1 MRTTFLEVPSIEGKN
16 RKMEMERDGTENKTL
31 LEMREVSKTFRKD
44 GSDVLVLQDVNF
56 SICEGEFVCILGPTG
71 CGKSVTRQIVAGLI
85 EQTTGSVILDGKEEH
100 GPGPHKGMVF
110 QEYALLPWRSVVEN
124 VEIGLEL
131 RGIDKKE
138 RRRIALEQLAT
149 VGLSGSE
156 EQKVHEI
163 SVGMRQRVAIA
174 RALANDPKI
183 LLMDEPFEA
192 LDALTKEEMQIQI
205 LKVWERTGTTILFV
219 THDVDEA
226 IFLSDRICVMD
237 INPGRVKKM
246 LVNQLP
252 RPRHECVS
260 RTDKA
265 FNDMRDEI
273 IKLYSSLKEEE
284 LDLII

>member
-1 MRTTFLEVPSIEGKN
+1 MSNTTGGVC
-16 RKMEMERDGTENKTL
+16 MESNANNPTTL
-31 LEMREVSKTFRKD
+31 LELKGVSKVFSKD
-44 GSDVLVLQDVNF
+44 GKDVLVLEDVNLN
-56 SICEGEFVCILGPTG
+56 IVEGEFVCILGPTG
-71 CGKSVTRQIVAGLI
+71 CGKSVTLQIVAGLI
-85 EQTTGSVILDGKEEH
+85 DQTTGSVELDGREEH

-131 RGIDKKE
+131 KGIDKQE
-138 RRRIALEQLAT
+138 RRRIAMEQLAT
-149 VGLSGSE
+149 VGLSGTEHQS
-156 EQKVHEI
+156 VHEI

-174 RALANDPKI
+174 RALANNPKI

-205 LKVWERTGTTILFV
+205 LKVWEKTGTTILFV

-252 RPRHECVS
+252 RPRHECMS
-260 RTDKA
+260 RTDEA

-273 IKLYSSLKEEE
+273 ISLYSSLKDEE

>member
-1 MRTTFLEVPSIEGKN
+1 MRTTFLEVPSIEDKN
-16 RKMEMERDGTENKTL
+16 WKMEMERDGTENKTL

-71 CGKSVTRQIVAGLI
+71 CGKSVTLQIVAGLI

>member
-1 MRTTFLEVPSIEGKN
+1 
-16 RKMEMERDGTENKTL
+16 MERDGTENKTL
-31 LEMREVSKTFRKD
+31 LEMRDVSKTFRKD

-71 CGKSVTRQIVAGLI
+71 CGKSVTLQIVAGLI

-237 INPGRVKKM
+237 INPGRVKRM

>member
-1 MRTTFLEVPSIEGKN
+1 MESNG
-16 RKMEMERDGTENKTL
+16 RKQKAL
-31 LEMREVSKTFRKD
+31 LELQNVSKVFKKD
-44 GSDVLVLQDVNF
+44 GDDVLVLRDVDLMVD
-56 SICEGEFVCILGPTG
+56 EGEFICVLGPTG
-71 CGKSVTRQIVAGLI
+71 CGKSVTLQIVAGLL
-85 EQTTGSVILDGKEEH
+85 EQTRGSVILDGREEH

-131 RGIDKKE
+131 KGIDRKE
-138 RRRIALEQLAT
+138 RRAIALEQLAT
-149 VGLSGSE
+149 VGLAGTE
-156 EQKVHEI
+156 NQEVHEI

-174 RALANDPKI
+174 RALANKPKI

-205 LKVWERTGTTILFV
+205 LKVWEKTGTTIMFV

-246 LVNQLP
+246 LDNHLP
-252 RPRHECVS
+252 RPRHECMS
-260 RTDKA
+260 RTDKE

-273 IKLYSSLKEEE
+273 IALYSSLKDEE

>member
-1 MRTTFLEVPSIEGKN
+1 MENNGRN
-16 RKMEMERDGTENKTL
+16 RRTL
-31 LEMREVSKTFRKD
+31 LELQDVSKVFKKD
-44 GSDVLVLQDVNF
+44 GNDVLVLEDVNL
-56 SICEGEFVCILGPTG
+56 SIEEEEFVSILGPTG
-71 CGKSVTRQIVAGLI
+71 CGKSVTLQIVAGLI

-131 RGIDKKE
+131 KGVDKSD
-138 RRRIALEQLAT
+138 RRRIAMEQLAT
-149 VGLSGSE
+149 VGLEGTE
-156 EQKVHEI
+156 EQAVHEI

-174 RALANDPKI
+174 RALANHPKI

-192 LDALTKEEMQIQI
+192 LDALTKEEMQVQI
-205 LKVWERTGTTILFV
+205 LKVWEKTGTTILFV

-246 LVNQLP
+246 LVNQIP
-252 RPRHECVS
+252 RPRHECTS
-260 RTDKA
+260 RTDKE

-273 IKLYSSLKEEE
+273 IALYSSLKDEE

>member
-1 MRTTFLEVPSIEGKN
+1 MRTTVLEVLSIEGKN
-16 RKMEMERDGTENKTL
+16 RKMEMERYGTENKTL
-31 LEMREVSKTFRKD
+31 LEMRDVSKTFRKD
-44 GSDVLVLQDVNF
+44 GSDVLVLQGVNF

-71 CGKSVTRQIVAGLI
+71 CGKSVTLQIVAGLI

-131 RGIDKKE
+131 RGVDKKE

-265 FNDMRDEI
+265 FNDMRDVI

>member
-1 MRTTFLEVPSIEGKN
+1 MRTTFLEVPSIEDKN
-16 RKMEMERDGTENKTL
+16 WKMEMERDGTENKTL
-31 LEMREVSKTFRKD
+31 LEMRDVSKTFRKD

-71 CGKSVTRQIVAGLI
+71 CGKSVTLQIVAGLI

>member
-1 MRTTFLEVPSIEGKN
+1 
-16 RKMEMERDGTENKTL
+16 MESNDRGQKTL
-31 LEMREVSKTFRKD
+31 LELRDVSKVFKKD
-44 GSDVLVLQDVNF
+44 GRDFPVLKGINL
-56 SICEGEFVCILGPTG
+56 SIREGEFVSILGPTG
-71 CGKSVTRQIVAGLI
+71 CGKSVTLQIVAGLI
-85 EQTTGSVILDGKEEH
+85 DQTTGSVVLDGKEEH

-131 RGIDKKE
+131 KGLGKKE
-138 RRRIALEQLAT
+138 RRKIAREQLAT
-149 VGLSGSE
+149 VGLEGTE
-156 EQKVHEI
+156 NQEVHEI

-174 RALANDPKI
+174 RALANHPKI

-205 LKVWERTGTTILFV
+205 LNVWEKTGTTILFV

-246 LVNQLP
+246 LVDQLP
-252 RPRHECVS
+252 RPRHECMS
-260 RTDKA
+260 RTDKE

-273 IKLYSSLKEEE
+273 IALYSSLKDEE

>member
-1 MRTTFLEVPSIEGKN
+1 MDGN
-16 RKMEMERDGTENKTL
+16 RHGRRTL
-31 LEMREVSKTFRKD
+31 LELSGVSKSFRKD
-44 GSDVLVLQDVNF
+44 GNDVLVLEDVNL
-56 SICEGEFVCILGPTG
+56 SIDEGEFVCILGPTG
-71 CGKSVTRQIVAGLI
+71 CGKSVTLQIVAGLI
-85 EQTTGSVILDGKEEH
+85 EQTTGSVILDGREEQ

-110 QEYALLPWRSVVEN
+110 QEYALLPWRSVIEN

-131 RGIDKKE
+131 KGMAKSE
-138 RRRIALEQLAT
+138 RRRVAMEQLAT
-149 VGLSGSE
+149 VGLAGTE
-156 EQKVHEI
+156 NQTVHEI

-174 RALANDPKI
+174 RALANNPKI

-205 LKVWERTGTTILFV
+205 LKVWEKTGTTILFV

-237 INPGRVKKM
+237 INPGRVKEM

-252 RPRHECVS
+252 RPRHECMS
-260 RTDKA
+260 RTDKE

-273 IKLYSSLKEEE
+273 IALYSSLKDEE

>member
-71 CGKSVTRQIVAGLI
+71 CGKSVTLQIVAGLI